1 MTRRLR
7 LIRAAGILT
16 GIALILAGCMQ
27 LNMSLTVNT
36 DDTIDGQLLLTADK
50 SIVTSNNTKTLEQ
63 GFADLRQNIPKM
75 PEGQETVYQDATRY
89 GSLISYNHTPLSK
102 FNSESIKLV
111 KNNGTYRFTLPLDPK
126 LYGGKFATA
135 DPKQQAVFMT
145 AMEFEIQ
152 VTFPGRVLDSNGSEV
167 GTTVTWQ
174 VKSGA
179 EKPVQL
185 FATAEIP
192 AGSPQA
198 TSSASAQGGGG
209 GFPWLLIIGGA
220 VVLAIAAVAVFLL
233 MRRSSGASATG
244 PAPAAGDIDTAS
256 AAPPP
261 GAG

>member
-16 GIALILAGCMQ
+16 GAALILAGCMQ

-50 SIVTSNNTKTLEQ
+50 QILTSNNTKTLEQ
-63 GFADLRQNIPKM
+63 GFADLRQNIPAM
-75 PEGQETVYQDATRY
+75 PEGAETVYQDATRY
-89 GSLISYNHTPLSK
+89 GSLISYDHTPLSK

-126 LYGGKFATA
+126 LYGSKFSSAN
-135 DPKQQAVFMT
+135 PQQQAVFMK

-192 AGSPQA
+192 AGAPQG
-198 TSSASAQGGGG
+198 TASAAAAAGSGGS

-233 MRRSSGASATG
+233 MRRSSGSG
-244 PAPAAGDIDTAS
+244 PAGPEPAAGGTGF
-256 AAPPP
+256 APPP